1 METARKLEKQNKDRT
16 DNRPLVTIRPTTGW
30 SWSELQSIW
39 EYREL
44 LLFLTWRDIRV
55 RYRQTAVGISW
66 VVIQPLCTVL
76 IFTLFFGR
84 LVGVDSDGIAYP
96 LFALAGIAP
105 WLFFSN
111 TVNNSSNSLVGSSN
125 LITKV
130 YFPRMIIPGAAV
142 AAGLV
147 DFMVALG
154 VLGAMML
161 FYGVDWSF
169 RLVFLPFLVVLSGLL
184 ALGVGLWMA
193 ALNVK
198 YRDVRHALPFIL
210 QLMMFAT
217 PIIYPTSLV
226 PAPWTSLIY
235 LNPMTGLI
243 DAYRA
248 VLFGRRVNWAALAFT
263 MGTTLVMLVLAASYF
278 RRTERQFADLV

>member
-1 METARKLEKQNKDRT
+1 METARKLETPRKK
-16 DNRPLVTIRPTTGW
+16 DNRPLVSIRPTTGW

-55 RYRQTAVGISW
+55 RYRQTVVGISW
-66 VVIQPLCTVL
+66 VVIQPLFTVL

-147 DFMVALG
+147 DFLVALG
-154 VLGAMML
+154 VLGVLML
-161 FYGVDWSF
+161 FYGTDWSL

-226 PAPWTSLIY
+226 PAPWTRLIY

-243 DAYRA
+243 DTYRA
-248 VLFGRRVNWAALAFT
+248 VLFGRPVNWSALAFT
-263 MGTTLVMLVLAASYF
+263 MGTTLVLLMVAASYF

>member
-1 METARKLEKQNKDRT
+1 LETARKLETPRKK
-16 DNRPLVTIRPTTGW
+16 DNRPLVSIRPTTGW

-55 RYRQTAVGISW
+55 RYRQTVVGISW
-66 VVIQPLCTVL
+66 VVIQPLFTVL

-147 DFMVALG
+147 DFLVALG
-154 VLGAMML
+154 VLGVLML
-161 FYGVDWSF
+161 FYGTDWSL

-226 PAPWTSLIY
+226 PAPWTRLIY

-243 DAYRA
+243 DTYRA
-248 VLFGRRVNWAALAFT
+248 VLFGRPVNWSALAFT
-263 MGTTLVMLVLAASYF
+263 MGTTLVLLMVAASYF